1 MKKLLL
7 TITALFIG
15 AFIVAAPTPVF
26 AANTCDGVETAIL
39 GENGC
44 MEDDG
49 CGSSILSILNSV
61 LDIMTVCIGIVAAVG
76 IAIVGVQYMTAGD
89 NEEQVRKSKRRLFE
103 IIIGL
108 AAYVLIYALLKWLGI
123 EPSLAAGNC

>member
-7 TITALFIG
+7 AITTLFIG
-15 AFIVAAPTPVF
+15 AFAFTAPVPVF
-26 AANTCDGVETAIL
+26 AAQNQCGGVDTAIIKCDPANDK
-39 GENGC
+39 GQ
-44 MEDDG
+44 
-49 CGSSILSILNSV
+49 SVIAILNIV

-103 IIIGL
+103 IVLGL
-108 AAYVLIYALLKWLGI
+108 AAYVLIYALLKWLGV
-123 EPSLAAGNC
+123 EPTVTP